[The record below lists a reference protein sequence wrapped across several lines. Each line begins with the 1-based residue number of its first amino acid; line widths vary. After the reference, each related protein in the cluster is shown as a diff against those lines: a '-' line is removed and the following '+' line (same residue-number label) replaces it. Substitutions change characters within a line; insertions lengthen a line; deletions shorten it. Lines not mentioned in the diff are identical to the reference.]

1 MKKNKLPKKMIACA
15 LSLSIL
21 ACVSNTA
28 LAADVLNDNDLEDKK
43 VSSESIENNDNL
55 DEKLLDENNE
65 EESAKDGDSED
76 EKINS
81 TDAKDDND
89 ELLMSEESVSTALLE
104 SNDSEEEELNYNIIK
119 YTLDKIKSDDKL
131 KEEYPEIY
139 ELKENFDKISKEKS
153 LTNKKYNELKPDIEK
168 LASNGEHIEE
178 KTNKQAKTED
188 YDMYYPTY
196 QGSDFYRIPS
206 LARLKDG
213 TIIAGADQRLS
224 TESDWGDIDAVVRIK
239 KPGDKDF
246 SPAIKVVD
254 RPEEGIDKNAP
265 FTIDMQLT
273 PVYTGK
279 NAGRVYMLLDSFKSG
294 GKYWSSQGG
303 SGYVNID
310 GKDYLELTDRLG
322 RKYTVREEGVV
333 FNKAGEATD
342 LKVKT
347 TDKQPFTEIGN
358 LYRGDEYLGN
368 VYQDSSDLQVHQTP
382 YLWLTY
388 SDDSG
393 QTWSSPKDITPQVKT
408 DDRMK
413 FLGSSPGRGLQLK
426 SGRLLLPL
434 YFGTNPG
441 QYNNRESTTFIYSDD
456 GENWK
461 RSLTNPNDH
470 DGQSSL
476 GGRVNRQNS
485 ENQLVQL
492 NNGTVVSF
500 MRSPGNNPTIN
511 YAISKDDGEN
521 WNYGLGTVDFESYS
535 QNNLSVVKHDKDG
548 KEYIILSNSRPGG
561 RKDGV
566 VKVMEVISKEN
577 KDFELKTV
585 AQREINIGEYQYSS
599 LENTNVDD
607 TFGLLYES
615 NQVVDGKTKMVIR
628 YTEFNWNWL
637 MGIDGIDEVEDDK
650 GTDKDKDKDKEKS
663 QEENKPEDKKEKDS
677 ELESEAEEENQEE
690 KASQHNYNLGYY
702 LPGVS
707 FAKEDDAEA
716 EKLPETKVEENKKD
730 EANSEKETK
739 GEKEKGEEGK
749 NSEENSNK
757 ESKVENTPAKDKKKS
772 SVANTKTSNPKTG
785 IASLNYLFGISAAS
799 LAGLFGSRKNKKK

>member
-1 MKKNKLPKKMIACA
+1 MKKNKLPKKMMACA

-21 ACVSNTA
+21 VCFPNISQ
-28 LAADVLNDNDLEDKK
+28 AAESLNDKGIEKKK
-43 VSSESIENNDNL
+43 VSEENINNTDNLKDELVDNDSDKKAEEMIESEDSIEKSGVDEIEQDNI
-55 DEKLLDENNE
+55 LL
-65 EESAKDGDSED
+65 
-76 EKINS
+76 
-81 TDAKDDND
+81 
-89 ELLMSEESVSTALLE
+89 SEENIPAPVSQM
-104 SNDSEEEELNYNIIK
+104 NDSEKEELNYNIIK
-119 YTLDKIKSDDKL
+119 YTLDKIKLDDKL

-139 ELKENFDKISKEKS
+139 ELKNNFDKISSEKS
-153 LTNKKYNELKPDIEK
+153 LTNEKYEELKQDIEK

-188 YDMYYPTY
+188 FDMYYPTY

-206 LARLKDG
+206 LAKLKDG

-310 GKDYLELTDRLG
+310 GNDYLELKDKQG
-322 RKYTVREEGVV
+322 RRYTVREDGVV
-333 FNKAGEATD
+333 FNQAGEATD

-408 DDRMK
+408 DNRMK

-476 GGRVNRQNS
+476 GGLVNRQNS

-521 WNYGLGTVDFESYS
+521 WNYGVGSVDFKSYS
-535 QNNLSVVKHDKDG
+535 QNNLSVVKHDRDG
-548 KEYIILSNSRPGG
+548 KEYIILSNSEPGG
-561 RKDGV
+561 RKNGV
-566 VKVMEVISKEN
+566 IKVMEVINKEN
-577 KDFELKTV
+577 KNFEFKTV
-585 AQREINIGEYQYSS
+585 AQRNINIGEYQYSS
-599 LENTNVDD
+599 LENTNLED

-637 MGIDGIDEVEDDK
+637 MGIDGVDVVEDEEK
-650 GTDKDKDKDKEKS
+650 NIEEPREESKPEGEKDKAIS
-663 QEENKPEDKKEKDS
+663 
-677 ELESEAEEENQEE
+677 
-690 KASQHNYNLGYY
+690 
-702 LPGVS
+702 
-707 FAKEDDAEA
+707 
-716 EKLPETKVEENKKD
+716 VEENKAKDKKEEDVKLPEIKVEETKED
-730 EANSEKETK
+730 EANSVKE
-739 GEKEKGEEGK
+739 
-749 NSEENSNK
+749 SEEEKTKENKEEKISEEKSNK
-757 ESKVENTPAKDKKKS
+757 ESKEENALGKYMKKS
-772 SVANTKTSNPKTG
+772 SNPKTG
-785 IASLNYLFGISAAS
+785 IGSLNYLFGLSAAS
-799 LAGLFGSRKNKKK
+799 LAGLFASIKNKKK